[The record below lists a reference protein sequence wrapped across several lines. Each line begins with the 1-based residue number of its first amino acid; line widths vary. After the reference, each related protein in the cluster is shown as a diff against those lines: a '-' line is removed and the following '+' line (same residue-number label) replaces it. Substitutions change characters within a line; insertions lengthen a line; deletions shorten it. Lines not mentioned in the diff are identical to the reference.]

1 MRDGLWTLEKNCGHT
16 LPPSTRS
23 NNPVAELMEH
33 LLELRDALLCKVDYS
48 TKLIKHILYR
58 FGPVSNV
65 LCNKA
70 LAVFLTGKHH
80 HHQRGIS
87 TPLPPLE
94 VEVLSLLLLILQ

>member
-1 MRDGLWTLEKNCGHT
+1 MRVDFGKKLCGHIV

-23 NNPVAELMEH
+23 NYPVGVNLCEH

-65 LCNKA
+65 LCIKA